1 MRLISLIAVGL
12 VVLCSGCASI
22 TGANPDDPLETI
34 NRKVDAFNQAIDK
47 AALKPIAQGYK
58 ASTPKTVQ
66 TGVSNFFG
74 NLKDVGSA
82 INNALQLKPKQTV
95 DSCLRVLINSTVG
108 VLGLIDVASN
118 ISIQK
123 HSEDFGQTLGY
134 WGLPAG
140 PYIIIPFLGSSTV
153 RDGLSYFS
161 IDTMADPVHYVDPI
175 NARNSVT
182 AIRLLA
188 RRASYLSA
196 EEQMGEIA
204 LDPYSFLRD
213 FYLQKRKNDVWD
225 GNPPD

>member
-1 MRLISLIAVGL
+1 MRLISFIAVAL
-12 VVLCSGCASI
+12 LLFCSGCASI
-22 TGANPDDPLETI
+22 TGSHPDDPLEPI

-47 AALKPIAQGYK
+47 VALKPIAQGYK
-58 ASTPKTVQ
+58 DYTPETIQ
-66 TGVSNFFG
+66 TGVGNFFG

-108 VLGLIDVASN
+108 VLGLIDIASN
-118 ISIQK
+118 IGIQK

-140 PYIIIPFLGSSTV
+140 PYVIIPFLGPTTV
-153 RDGLSYFS
+153 RDGVSYFS
-161 IDTMADPVHYVDPI
+161 VDTMADPVHYVDPI
-175 NARNSVT
+175 NARNSVSVM
-182 AIRLLA
+182 RLLA
-188 RRASYLSA
+188 RRAIYLSA

-204 LDPYSFLRD
+204 LDSYSFLRD